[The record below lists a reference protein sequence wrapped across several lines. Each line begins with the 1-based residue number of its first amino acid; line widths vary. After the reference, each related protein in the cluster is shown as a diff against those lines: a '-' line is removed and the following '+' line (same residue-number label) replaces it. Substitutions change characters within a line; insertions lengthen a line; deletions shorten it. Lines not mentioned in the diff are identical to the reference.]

1 MACYKLATLMQ
12 HQTASLSNTP
22 VASATLTLI
31 LILKHHQ
38 MQAEAAA
45 LEELKEVKVS
55 ARSFT
60 KPGEEVKKKGRKI
73 STKCWM
79 ATKFPMSLRQLLPV
93 MDVIGH
99 ANKHLARVS
108 KFLNKYGDMDLFPV
122 KFQVRAESN
131 RHSRLKCSLQSSMV
145 HGIKG

>member
-1 MACYKLATLMQ
+1 MRTRAAF
-12 HQTASLSNTP
+12 
-22 VASATLTLI
+22 ATLTLV

-38 MQAEAAA
+38 LQAEAAA
-45 LEELKEVKVS
+45 LEELKDVKVS
-55 ARSFT
+55 ARSSA

-73 STKCWM
+73 SAKCWM

-122 KFQVRAESN
+122 KFQVGAECDH
-131 RHSRLKCSLQSSMV
+131 HSRLNCSSWSSLV
-145 HGIKG
+145 HNKA

>member
-1 MACYKLATLMQ
+1 
-12 HQTASLSNTP
+12 
-22 VASATLTLI
+22 
-31 LILKHHQ
+31 

-45 LEELKEVKVS
+45 LEELKDVKVS
-55 ARSFT
+55 ARSST

-73 STKCWM
+73 SAKCWM

-122 KFQVRAESN
+122 KFQVSAECDN
-131 RHSRLKCSLQSSMV
+131 HSRLDCSPWSSKV
-145 HGIKG
+145 QIKA